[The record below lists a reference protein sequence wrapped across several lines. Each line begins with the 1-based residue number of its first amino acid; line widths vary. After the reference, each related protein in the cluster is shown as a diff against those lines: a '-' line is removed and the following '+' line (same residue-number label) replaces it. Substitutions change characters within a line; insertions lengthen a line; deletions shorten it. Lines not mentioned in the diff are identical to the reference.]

1 MEQRLLKRSETS
13 ERPDDNIETIKK
25 RFTTFLEKTLPV
37 IGHYEE
43 LSKVKKVGAC
53 MSYSNDFFPF
63 FNSFADE
70 GLSLKIKDSS
80 SRCSVNFLD
89 REFMI
94 EYRKKQKLSVSGK
107 SQTAHNLNKTV

>member
-25 RFTTFLEKTLPV
+25 RFMTFVEKTLPV

-63 FNSFADE
+63 FSYFADE
-70 GLSLKIKDSS
+70 GLCLKIKDFS
-80 SRCSVNFLD
+80 SRCSVNFL
-89 REFMI
+89 
-94 EYRKKQKLSVSGK
+94 
-107 SQTAHNLNKTV
+107 